1 MTSKSVLRVKEMVED
16 CVGQKIKFK
25 VRKGKNRSQMSEGV
39 IADTYPSIFI
49 VHVENKSFKRVISF
63 NYIDVL
69 TNYVEIFLCN
79 EEQTRIV

>member
-1 MTSKSVLRVKEMVED
+1 MTSKSVLRVKEMVESS
-16 CVGQKIKFK
+16 VGKKIKFK

-39 IADTYPSIFI
+39 IAGTYPAIFT
-49 VHVENKSFKRVISF
+49 VHVYNKDFKRVISF

-69 TNYVEIFLCN
+69 TNYVEVFLCD